1 MISEG
6 ASARVNSQPRE
17 SLRFPRGLA
26 LALHHFKGKKG
37 AVFPVPL
44 QFPSP
49 LPLDAVSRGTCD
61 VSQDRPHAELLWTIS
76 SEGNTLRKGFGF
88 LCSTKDKPEQQPPPV
103 PDPPAAPLQQ
113 EQAAVTQGTVCAHPD
128 LSGGLCLLSPALGHT
143 RYFESLYFPH
153 THHPHLT
160 AVSSSQR
167 WHQNWTLGSVSKSP
181 AQTTAALLSLPC
193 WILPNT

>member
-61 VSQDRPHAELLWTIS
+61 VSQDRPHAELL
-76 SEGNTLRKGFGF
+76 
-88 LCSTKDKPEQQPPPV
+88 
-103 PDPPAAPLQQ
+103 
-113 EQAAVTQGTVCAHPD
+113 
-128 LSGGLCLLSPALGHT
+128 
-143 RYFESLYFPH
+143 
-153 THHPHLT
+153 
-160 AVSSSQR
+160 
-167 WHQNWTLGSVSKSP
+167 
-181 AQTTAALLSLPC
+181 
-193 WILPNT
+193 